1 MTVKLMRWFEGSRDY
16 RILPEQSEHAVR
28 MLSRAG
34 LKYRKLRMS
43 DDGLSFTLP
52 GGDCKK
58 AEQIL
63 KERSIDF
70 EIVGE
75 RGIVHLVK
83 KYRKRIGIPVGA
95 LLFCAVLFLS
105 EQFVWTLEVDGN
117 NTVPADE
124 ILAGLD
130 GLGCGVGSYIPGID
144 VARLCDEYLLSD
156 PRLSWISV
164 NIRGTSVNVAVREA
178 EIPET
183 FVPENTPYNLV
194 ASEDGF
200 VEYVEILR
208 GTPMVEE
215 GALVRKGELLA
226 SGIEELKNGLHLVH
240 ASGTVT
246 AAVRRSIRVEIPLED
261 RIKEPTGRE
270 YSCKTLNIFGIS
282 VEFFDNTENIS
293 SEYDKIE
300 YDKAEK
306 ERYLCFFNAVEVPIS
321 VHETVWREYAAVP
334 VSRTEN
340 EARTEAYR
348 QLREKC
354 DAVLADCELV
364 SREVREGL
372 ADGVFVIECELTVIK
387 NIAEELPIYTSD
399 GSQ

>member
-1 MTVKLMRWFEGSRDY
+1 
-16 RILPEQSEHAVR
+16 
-28 MLSRAG
+28 
-34 LKYRKLRMS
+34 MS
-43 DDGLSFTLP
+43 DKGLTFTLP
-52 GGDCKK
+52 CNDCKR

-63 KERSIDF
+63 REGSIDYS
-70 EIVGE
+70 VSGE
-75 RGIVHLVK
+75 HGIAHLIK
-83 KYRKRIGIPVGA
+83 KYRKRIGIPIGA

-105 EQFVWTLEVDGN
+105 ERFVWTIEVDGN
-117 NTVPADE
+117 SLVPADE
-124 ILAGLD
+124 ILARLD

-164 NIRGTSVNVAVREA
+164 NIRGTSVSVAVRET
-178 EIPET
+178 EIPES

-215 GALVRKGELLA
+215 GALIRKGELLA

-240 ASGTVT
+240 ATGTVT
-246 AAVRRSIRVEIPLED
+246 AAVKRSIRVEVPLED
-261 RIKEPTGRE
+261 RVMEPTGRE
-270 YSCKTLNIFGIS
+270 YFCKTLNIFGIS

-300 YDKAEK
+300 YVKTEK
-306 ERYLCFFNAVEVPIS
+306 ERYLRFFDAVEVPIS
-321 VHETVWREYAAVP
+321 VRETVLREYTAVP
-334 VSRTEN
+334 VIRTQS
-340 EARTEAYR
+340 EARAEAYR
-348 QLREKC
+348 RLREKC
-354 DAVLADCELV
+354 DEELVCCELV
-364 SREVREGL
+364 SREVREGM